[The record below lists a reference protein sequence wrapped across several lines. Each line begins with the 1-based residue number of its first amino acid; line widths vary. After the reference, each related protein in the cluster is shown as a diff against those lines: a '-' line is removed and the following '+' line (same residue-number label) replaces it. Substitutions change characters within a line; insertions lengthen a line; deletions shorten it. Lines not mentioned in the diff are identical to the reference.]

1 MNLKDKH
8 VVLTGA
14 AGGIGSQLATLLAAR
29 GARLSLVDINRE
41 ALNTLAQSLD
51 AERCNVIAADLA
63 NADECQFIIEAALL
77 RFGSIDVLLNSAGML
92 SFNNFASTPPEQ
104 IEKLLAIN
112 LTAPALLIHH
122 ALPVMLQRGCGSIV
136 NVGSTFG
143 SIGFA
148 CFSAYSA
155 SKYGLRGLSE
165 ALRRELD
172 GSGVNVIYVAPRAV
186 KTALNPQS
194 VYAMG
199 KATGMHMDEPAA
211 VARQIVEA
219 VEAERRDVYLGWP
232 EALFVRINALL
243 PRLVDRALKKQ
254 SRSARQFSTGSESA

>member
-1 MNLKDKH
+1 MNLAGKH

-29 GARLSLVDINRE
+29 GARLSLVDINRD
-41 ALNTLAQSLD
+41 ALNTLAQSLTM
-51 AERCNVIAADLA
+51 ERCNVIVADLA
-63 NADECQFIIEAALL
+63 KPDECRYIIEAAHQ
-77 RFGSIDVLLNSAGML
+77 RFGGIDVLLNSAGVL
-92 SFNNFASTPPEQ
+92 TFNSFAATPPEQ

-122 ALPVMLQRGCGSIV
+122 ALPSMLQRASGNIV

-148 CFSAYSA
+148 CFGAYSA

-172 GSGVNVIYVAPRAV
+172 GSGIKVIYVAPRAV

-199 KATGMHMDEPAA
+199 KATGMHMDEPEA
-211 VARQIVEA
+211 VARRIVEA

-254 SRSARQFSTGSESA
+254 SRSSRQFSTGSESA